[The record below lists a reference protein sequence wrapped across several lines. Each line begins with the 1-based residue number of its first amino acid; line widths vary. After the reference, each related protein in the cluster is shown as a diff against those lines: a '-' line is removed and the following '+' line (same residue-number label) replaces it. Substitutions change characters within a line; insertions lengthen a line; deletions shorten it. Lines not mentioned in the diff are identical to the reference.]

1 MPETLDR
8 AYLEYATITK
18 ARNRRELVA
27 KAALQKAKS
36 TLNTISTKGHST
48 DYDWNADPEQ
58 LTLLEGD
65 TFKAID
71 FALKLLEQ

>member
-1 MPETLDR
+1 MRETLDL
-8 AYLEYATITK
+8 AYLEYAAITK
-18 ARNRRELVA
+18 VRNRRELVA

-36 TLNTISTKGHST
+36 TLNTISTKGHRT

-58 LTLLEGD
+58 LTLLEGH

-71 FALKLLEQ
+71 YALKLME